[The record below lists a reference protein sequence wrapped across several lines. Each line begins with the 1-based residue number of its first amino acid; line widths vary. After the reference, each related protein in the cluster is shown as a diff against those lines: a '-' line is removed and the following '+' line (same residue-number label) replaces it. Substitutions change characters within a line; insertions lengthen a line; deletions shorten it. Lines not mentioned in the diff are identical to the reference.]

1 MSDRV
6 NQNVNTKSIFV
17 NDLLNDCND
26 MDIENPVIRAAYKKI
41 KKHHKSLNHLKW
53 KKEYKFI
60 ILKKIQKIVHFRMW
74 DNKLKKFIKNYTYEI
89 KVDKNGNDKHVYKNE
104 VSKKIVCNVMLL
116 KTASRKTHIIKYIVD
131 KVIKKLYHNNDDLI
145 FEKKENPQIKFEEKN
160 LDKICIS
167 SSDEEEQE
175 DSTDSKNVN
184 LNDIFGGVE
193 EFVKEPKPEYITMDD
208 GSKTLSPESA
218 EKNFNKKTWQEKH
231 DYYSSLLGEE
241 FDLLDDD
248 EKANVI
254 ELKDSM
260 NWLEK
265 EVIENKLNK
274 YLVKEDNQIE
284 TPKYDMTNFDWDKSE
299 DNKEYEEIYDLI

>member
-1 MSDRV
+1 
-6 NQNVNTKSIFV
+6 
-17 NDLLNDCND
+17 
-26 MDIENPVIRAAYKKI
+26 
-41 KKHHKSLNHLKW
+41 
-53 KKEYKFI
+53 
-60 ILKKIQKIVHFRMW
+60 
-74 DNKLKKFIKNYTYEI
+74 
-89 KVDKNGNDKHVYKNE
+89 
-104 VSKKIVCNVMLL
+104 MLL

-284 TPKYDMTNFDWDKSE
+284 KPKYDMTNFDWDKSE